1 MSKQPQALAAA
12 LQQAGTQ
19 TVPKGARE
27 HTVIIAGH
35 FDKEL
40 HRQLK
45 YLSVDERRSL
55 QSLLGF
61 LSWRKANDEDFRVIS
76 PTNVSNALRT
86 TENRREP

>member
-55 QSLLGF
+55 QSLLG
-61 LSWRKANDEDFRVIS
+61 E
-76 PTNVSNALRT
+76 ALTDLLDKYKR
-86 TENRREP
+86 